1 MEHVRCDLCGADDS
15 RLEFRRDEWTLVR
28 CRRCDLVYL
37 DPRPEPEIIQ
47 TDFDWVRDSPLQTGA
62 RRRHENPLR
71 TLLRKARGRGILRRK
86 PRQQVVL
93 ERIAEFAPRGRLLD
107 VGCGHGDIVEAA
119 GEVGYEAHGIDVSE
133 LAVAK
138 AHARGRTAVRRG
150 TIQDAPYPPDHFD
163 AMLLMSYLEHEPAP
177 AEALRHCRK
186 LLRPGGHLF
195 VKVPHYGSWNRRFM
209 GRGWSG
215 YFFPQHLYYF
225 TPATMERLLGKCGLE
240 TVRNGFWD
248 HVPFS
253 DVLWVTARRPG
264 ARAGLV

>member
-1 MEHVRCDLCGADDS
+1 MEHVPCALCGADET
-15 RLEFRRDEWTLVR
+15 RPELRREEWTLVR

-37 DPRPEPEIIQ
+37 DPRPEPEVIAE
-47 TDFDWVRDSPLQTGA
+47 DYDWVSDSPVQTRS
-62 RRRHENPLR
+62 RRRRENPLR
-71 TLLRKARGRGILRRK
+71 TLLRKARGKGILRRK
-86 PRQQVVL
+86 PRQQKVL
-93 ERIAEFAPRGRLLD
+93 ERIAEFVPGGRLLD

-119 GEVGYEAHGIDVSE
+119 GRAGYDAHGIDVSE

-138 AHARGRTAVRRG
+138 AHERGRTTVRRG
-150 TIQDAPYPPDHFD
+150 TIQDAPYPEGHFD
-163 AMLLMSYLEHEPAP
+163 AVLLMSYLEHEPAP
-177 AEALRHCRK
+177 AGALGRCRS

-209 GRGWSG
+209 GRSWSG

-225 TPATMERLLGKCGLE
+225 TPATLARLFRKCGFE

-253 DVLWVTARRPG
+253 DVLWATARRP
-264 ARAGLV
+264 A